1 MERQKSLRELDE
13 KELEIRAQ
21 SRLSCR
27 GSKGHTHKTGGGGG
41 GRARSTSP
49 ISKLL
54 AESYDAEQVNTNR
67 ESLMQTLTET
77 EFDLS
82 AVNRQI
88 DLVKETLRIL
98 IRVSERVQE
107 ERGRATKNFRPH
119 SDGATQATFN
129 KSCAIQ
135 KLDETFAN
143 EISTM
148 KKLSTRAPLTPL
160 MSD

>member
-1 MERQKSLRELDE
+1 MSSLKNEMERQKSLRELDE

-21 SRLSCR
+21 SRLSSR
-27 GSKGHTHKTGGGGG
+27 GNKGHTHKAGGGG

-77 EFDLS
+77 ELDLS

-98 IRVSERVQE
+98 IRVSERVQ
-107 ERGRATKNFRPH
+107 GG
-119 SDGATQATFN
+119 GAGN
-129 KSCAIQ
+129 
-135 KLDETFAN
+135 
-143 EISTM
+143 
-148 KKLSTRAPLTPL
+148 
-160 MSD
+160 

>member
-1 MERQKSLRELDE
+1 MSSLKNEMERQKSLRELDE

-21 SRLSCR
+21 SRLSSR
-27 GSKGHTHKTGGGGG
+27 GNKGHTHKAGGGGG

-67 ESLMQTLTET
+67 ESLMQALTET
-77 EFDLS
+77 ELDLS

-98 IRVSERVQE
+98 IRVSERVQGG
-107 ERGRATKNFRPH
+107 RGGRQLKILDPTAMGAPKLHLTRVALYRSSTKPLQMKFR
-119 SDGATQATFN
+119 
-129 KSCAIQ
+129 
-135 KLDETFAN
+135 
-143 EISTM
+143 
-148 KKLSTRAPLTPL
+148 R
-160 MSD
+160 

>member
-13 KELEIRAQ
+13 KEIEIRAQ
-21 SRLSCR
+21 SRLSSR
-27 GSKGHTHKTGGGGG
+27 GSKGHTHKGGGG

-77 EFDLS
+77 ELDLS

-107 ERGRATKNFRPH
+107 ERGGGQLKILDPTAMGPPKLHLTRVALYRSSTKPLQTKFR
-119 SDGATQATFN
+119 
-129 KSCAIQ
+129 
-135 KLDETFAN
+135 
-143 EISTM
+143 
-148 KKLSTRAPLTPL
+148 R
-160 MSD
+160 

>member
-1 MERQKSLRELDE
+1 MSSLKNEMERQKSLRELDE

-21 SRLSCR
+21 SRLSSR
-27 GSKGHTHKTGGGGG
+27 GSKGHTHKAGGGGGG

-107 ERGRATKNFRPH
+107 ERGAGN
-119 SDGATQATFN
+119 
-129 KSCAIQ
+129 
-135 KLDETFAN
+135 
-143 EISTM
+143 
-148 KKLSTRAPLTPL
+148 
-160 MSD
+160 

>member
-1 MERQKSLRELDE
+1 MSSLKNEMERQKSLRELDE

-21 SRLSCR
+21 SRLSSR
-27 GSKGHTHKTGGGGG
+27 GNKGHTHKAGGG

-67 ESLMQTLTET
+67 ESLMQALTET
-77 EFDLS
+77 ELDLS

-98 IRVSERVQE
+98 IRVSERVQGG
-107 ERGRATKNFRPH
+107 RGGRQLKILDPTAMGAPKLHLTRVALYRSSTKPLQMKFR
-119 SDGATQATFN
+119 
-129 KSCAIQ
+129 
-135 KLDETFAN
+135 
-143 EISTM
+143 
-148 KKLSTRAPLTPL
+148 R
-160 MSD
+160 

>member
-1 MERQKSLRELDE
+1 MSSLKNEMERQKSLRELDE
-13 KELEIRAQ
+13 KEIEIRAQ
-21 SRLSCR
+21 SRLSSR
-27 GSKGHTHKTGGGGG
+27 GNKGHTHKAGGGG

-77 EFDLS
+77 ELDLS

-98 IRVSERVQE
+98 IRVSERVQGG
-107 ERGRATKNFRPH
+107 RGSEQLKILDPTAM
-119 SDGATQATFN
+119 GAPN
-129 KSCAIQ
+129 YI
-135 KLDETFAN
+135 
-143 EISTM
+143 
-148 KKLSTRAPLTPL
+148 
-160 MSD
+160 

>member
-1 MERQKSLRELDE
+1 MSSLKNEMERQKSLRELDE

-21 SRLSCR
+21 SRLSSR
-27 GSKGHTHKTGGGGG
+27 GSKGHTHKAGGGGG

-77 EFDLS
+77 ELDLS

-98 IRVSERVQE
+98 IRVSERVQGG
-107 ERGRATKNFRPH
+107 RGGGGQIKILDPTAMGAPKLHLTRVALYKSSIKPLQMKFR
-119 SDGATQATFN
+119 
-129 KSCAIQ
+129 
-135 KLDETFAN
+135 
-143 EISTM
+143 
-148 KKLSTRAPLTPL
+148 R
-160 MSD
+160 